1 MDRLHRAIKNVHRL
15 DDLAARDTALTRLP
29 PLPKLLAVLV
39 YLCVTLSFPKYAI
52 TGLLGMALWPILLY
66 EIDDLSIL
74 QTLRQCWGVV
84 ALLVLVGVAN
94 LFFDR
99 APVLTL
105 GPLVLSGGAVT
116 LLVLVVKGVLC
127 FLAVYL
133 LIATTGMERVCAA
146 LRQLHVPR
154 VLVTT
159 ILLTYRYIVLLLQE
173 GNRISTAY
181 ALRAPGQKGIHFRAW
196 GSLLGQ
202 LLLRSMDRAQLVYES
217 MMIRGYG
224 YDAPTPDGDARGKR
238 PRADM
243 KSAPTVV
250 GVDACIDPGAVP
262 PQGMRAGNARPYGIL
277 FFAATVL
284 YCLIFRTIPLF
295 ELLGVLF

>member
-15 DDLAARDTALTRLP
+15 DDLAARGTALTRLP

-39 YLCVTLSFPKYAI
+39 YLCVTLSFQKYAL

-66 EIDDLSIL
+66 EIDDLSIVKTL
-74 QTLRQCWGVV
+74 QQCWAVV
-84 ALLVLVGVAN
+84 ALLVLVG
-94 LFFDR
+94 
-99 APVLTL
+99 
-105 GPLVLSGGAVT
+105 
-116 LLVLVVKGVLC
+116 KGVLC

-146 LRQLHVPR
+146 LRQLHVPW

-181 ALRAPGQKGIHFRAW
+181 ALRAPGEKGIHFRAW

-202 LLLRSMDRAQLVYES
+202 LLLRSVDRAQLVYES
-217 MMIRGYG
+217 MMLRGYG
-224 YDAPTPDGDARGKR
+224 WRDDPAPTRQPQKGSTAG
-238 PRADM
+238 
-243 KSAPTVV
+243 TVFFV
-250 GVDACIDPGAVP
+250 ATLMYC
-262 PQGMRAGNARPYGIL
+262 IL
-277 FFAATVL
+277 FRV
-284 YCLIFRTIPLF
+284 IPIF
-295 ELLGVLF
+295 ELLGQLF

>member
-15 DDLAARDTALTRLP
+15 DDLAARDTALTRLS

-39 YLCVTLSFPKYAI
+39 YLCVTLSFPKYAL

-66 EIDDLSIL
+66 EIDDLSIVE
-74 QTLRQCWGVV
+74 TLRQCWAVV
-84 ALLVLVGVAN
+84 ALLVVVGVAN

-99 APVLTL
+99 APMLSV
-105 GPLVLSGGAVT
+105 GPVVLSGGAVT

-202 LLLRSMDRAQLVYES
+202 LLLRSIDRAQLVYES

-224 YDAPTPDGDARGKR
+224 YDAPTPEGDARGKR
-238 PRADM
+238 PL
-243 KSAPTVV
+243 
-250 GVDACIDPGAVP
+250 
-262 PQGMRAGNARPYGIL
+262 AGNARPYGIL
-277 FFAATVL
+277 FLAATVL
-284 YCLIFRTIPLF
+284 YCILFRTFPIF
-295 ELLGVLF
+295 ELLGELF

>member
-15 DDLAARDTALTRLP
+15 DDLAARGTALTRLP

-39 YLCVTLSFPKYAI
+39 YLCVTLSFQKYAL

-66 EIDDLSIL
+66 EIDDLSIVK
-74 QTLRQCWGVV
+74 TLRQCWAVV
-84 ALLVLVGVAN
+84 ALLVLVGIAN

-105 GPLVLSGGAVT
+105 GPVVLSGGAVT

-181 ALRAPGQKGIHFRAW
+181 ALRAPGEKGIHFRAW

-202 LLLRSMDRAQLVYES
+202 LLLRSVDRAQLVYES
-217 MMIRGYG
+217 MMLRGYG
-224 YDAPTPDGDARGKR
+224 WRDDPAPTRQPQKG
-238 PRADM
+238 
-243 KSAPTVV
+243 SAAGTVFFV
-250 GVDACIDPGAVP
+250 ATLMYC
-262 PQGMRAGNARPYGIL
+262 IL
-277 FFAATVL
+277 FRV
-284 YCLIFRTIPLF
+284 IPIF
-295 ELLGVLF
+295 ELLGQLF

>member
-15 DDLAARDTALTRLP
+15 DDLAARGTALTRLP
-29 PLPKLLAVLV
+29 PLPKLLTVLV
-39 YLCVTLSFPKYAI
+39 YLCVTLSFQKYAL

-66 EIDDLSIL
+66 EIDDLSIVK
-74 QTLRQCWGVV
+74 TLRQCWAVV
-84 ALLVLVGVAN
+84 A
-94 LFFDR
+94 
-99 APVLTL
+99 
-105 GPLVLSGGAVT
+105 

-181 ALRAPGQKGIHFRAW
+181 ALRAPGEKGIHFRAW

-202 LLLRSMDRAQLVYES
+202 LLLRSVDRAQLVYES
-217 MMIRGYG
+217 MMLRGYG
-224 YDAPTPDGDARGKR
+224 WRDDPAPTRQPQ
-238 PRADM
+238 
-243 KSAPTVV
+243 KSSAAGTVFFV
-250 GVDACIDPGAVP
+250 ATLMYC
-262 PQGMRAGNARPYGIL
+262 IL
-277 FFAATVL
+277 FRV
-284 YCLIFRTIPLF
+284 IPIF
-295 ELLGVLF
+295 ELLGQLF

>member
-1 MDRLHRAIKNVHRL
+1 MSRKKDGTVTVQVYGIEYPEFAKLKWQQFLRGFS
-15 DDLAARDTALTRLP
+15 LA
-29 PLPKLLAVLV
+29 
-39 YLCVTLSFPKYAI
+39 
-52 TGLLGMALWPILLY
+52 
-66 EIDDLSIL
+66 
-74 QTLRQCWGVV
+74 V
-84 ALLVLVGVAN
+84 ALLVLVGIAN

-105 GPLVLSGGAVT
+105 GSVVLSGGAVT

-181 ALRAPGQKGIHFRAW
+181 ALRAPGEKGIHFRAW

-202 LLLRSMDRAQLVYES
+202 LLLRSVDRAQLVYES
-217 MMIRGYG
+217 MMLRGYG
-224 YDAPTPDGDARGKR
+224 WRDDPAPTRQPQKG
-238 PRADM
+238 
-243 KSAPTVV
+243 SAAGTVFFV
-250 GVDACIDPGAVP
+250 ATLMYC
-262 PQGMRAGNARPYGIL
+262 IL
-277 FFAATVL
+277 FRV
-284 YCLIFRTIPLF
+284 IPIF
-295 ELLGVLF
+295 ELLGQLF

>member
-15 DDLAARDTALTRLP
+15 DDLAARGTALTRLP

-39 YLCVTLSFPKYAI
+39 YLCVTLSFQKYAL

-66 EIDDLSIL
+66 EIDDLSIVK
-74 QTLRQCWGVV
+74 TLRQCWAVV
-84 ALLVLVGVAN
+84 A
-94 LFFDR
+94 
-99 APVLTL
+99 
-105 GPLVLSGGAVT
+105 

-146 LRQLHVPR
+146 LRQLHVPQ

-181 ALRAPGQKGIHFRAW
+181 ALRAPGEKGIHFRAW

-202 LLLRSMDRAQLVYES
+202 LLLRSVDRAQLVYES
-217 MMIRGYG
+217 MMLRGYG
-224 YDAPTPDGDARGKR
+224 WRDDPAPTRQPQKG
-238 PRADM
+238 
-243 KSAPTVV
+243 SAAGTVFFV
-250 GVDACIDPGAVP
+250 ATLMYC
-262 PQGMRAGNARPYGIL
+262 IL
-277 FFAATVL
+277 FRV
-284 YCLIFRTIPLF
+284 IPIF
-295 ELLGVLF
+295 ELLGQFF

>member
-15 DDLAARDTALTRLP
+15 DDLAARGTALTRLP

-39 YLCVTLSFPKYAI
+39 YLCVTLSFQKYAL

-66 EIDDLSIL
+66 EIDDLSIVK
-74 QTLRQCWGVV
+74 TLRQCWAVV
-84 ALLVLVGVAN
+84 A
-94 LFFDR
+94 
-99 APVLTL
+99 
-105 GPLVLSGGAVT
+105 

-146 LRQLHVPR
+146 LRQLHVPQ

-181 ALRAPGQKGIHFRAW
+181 ALRAPGEKGIHFRAW

-202 LLLRSMDRAQLVYES
+202 LLLRSVDRAQLVYES
-217 MMIRGYG
+217 MMLRGYG
-224 YDAPTPDGDARGKR
+224 WRDDPAPTRQPQKG
-238 PRADM
+238 
-243 KSAPTVV
+243 SAVGTVFFV
-250 GVDACIDPGAVP
+250 ATLMYC
-262 PQGMRAGNARPYGIL
+262 IL
-277 FFAATVL
+277 FRV
-284 YCLIFRTIPLF
+284 IPIF
-295 ELLGVLF
+295 ELLGQLF